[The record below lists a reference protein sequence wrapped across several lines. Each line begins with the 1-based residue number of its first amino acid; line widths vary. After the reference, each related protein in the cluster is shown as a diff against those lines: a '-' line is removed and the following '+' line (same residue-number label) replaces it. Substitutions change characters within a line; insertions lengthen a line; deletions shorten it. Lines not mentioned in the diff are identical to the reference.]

1 MTSQRTIRLV
11 YFAWVRERIGLGEE
25 ERNLPDHVIT
35 IHDLLSWLPTLGDEY
50 AGAMEHAHALRVAID
65 QEIVEPDAVIGTAR
79 EIAIF
84 PPMTGG

>member
-1 MTSQRTIRLV
+1 MSAERSIRLV

-25 ERNLPDHVIT
+25 ERVLPRDVQT
-35 IHDLLSWLPTLGDEY
+35 VHDLLAWLPTLGDEY

-65 QEIVEPDAVIGTAR
+65 QEIVEPDALIGAAR